1 MSSHDLKNLF
11 VIIFNNTNN
20 NYLQHPTSKS
30 FERTRKSKM
39 NIKFKLI
46 IFNWHHTSN
55 NETDFFKNLFH
66 DAAFSSPFSLRRFK
80 SFSEDNTVPDAD
92 AHASTP
98 YSFCFPCFETSGTPP
113 KGFCPTELPLQK
125 VLRLSKILLCPYSP
139 TLFFDRLRSHGLH
152 AIKSLYNK
160 QKTENTKWL
169 IS

>member
-125 VLRLSKILLCPYSP
+125 VLRLSKNLLCTYSP
-139 TLFFDRLRSHGLH
+139 PLSFSRIRSHVLRRDH
-152 AIKSLYNK
+152 SFWHKK
-160 QKTENTKWL
+160 TKCQKK
-169 IS
+169 